1 MLLVMSGRKQ
11 CATIDIANYTFS
23 KKRDGM
29 TNTTNQKS
37 CRQSRFKDVMR
48 KMLTR
53 YIKNHIT

>member
-29 TNTTNQKS
+29 TNTTNQNLIYCLADS
-37 CRQSRFKDVMR
+37 LDLRM
-48 KMLTR
+48 
-53 YIKNHIT
+53 